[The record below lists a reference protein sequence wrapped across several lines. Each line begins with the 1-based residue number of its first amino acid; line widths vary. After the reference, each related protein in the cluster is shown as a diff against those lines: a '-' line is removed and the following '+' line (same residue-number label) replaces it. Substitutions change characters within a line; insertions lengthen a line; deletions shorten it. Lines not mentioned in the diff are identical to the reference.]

1 MKFKFNGGYGA
12 ILCERC
18 GVILKEGNQIPEY
31 VWEAVKNGT
40 IKDLPNGEH
49 ISFVRNVWT
58 PVSANDLK
66 EDSTIIRELII

>member
-1 MKFKFNGGYGA
+1 MKFKFNDGYGA

-40 IKDLPNGEH
+40 VKDLPGMYCEDNCERSMKMLGELYTGETKD
-49 ISFVRNVWT
+49 IG
-58 PVSANDLK
+58 
-66 EDSTIIRELII
+66 E